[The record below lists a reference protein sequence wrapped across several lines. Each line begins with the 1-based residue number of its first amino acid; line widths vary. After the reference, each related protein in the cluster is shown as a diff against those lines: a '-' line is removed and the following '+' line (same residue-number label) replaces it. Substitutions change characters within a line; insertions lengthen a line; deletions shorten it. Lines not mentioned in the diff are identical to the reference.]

1 MKDRRP
7 PIGSWVSLVYVRESL
22 ADEKSR
28 IINQIGNYVIL
39 ENGLKFHALDD
50 SVGDEIWAINN
61 ESVVVSIIH

>member
-7 PIGSWVSLVYVRESL
+7 PIGSWVSVAYVREAL
-22 ADEKSR
+22 ASEKSR

-50 SVGDEIWAINN
+50 SVGDEIWAIKN
-61 ESVVVSIIH
+61 ESIVVSVIH